1 MRVAAFPRI
10 DADSKNWGVGL
21 YVEKR
26 PRADRVAIKR
36 FDLRRPVVWPIDL
49 SAFVWFTCWLQRI
62 WPPLILSMFTGWL

>member
-36 FDLRRPVVWPIDL
+36 FDLRRPVV
-49 SAFVWFTCWLQRI
+49 
-62 WPPLILSMFTGWL
+62 